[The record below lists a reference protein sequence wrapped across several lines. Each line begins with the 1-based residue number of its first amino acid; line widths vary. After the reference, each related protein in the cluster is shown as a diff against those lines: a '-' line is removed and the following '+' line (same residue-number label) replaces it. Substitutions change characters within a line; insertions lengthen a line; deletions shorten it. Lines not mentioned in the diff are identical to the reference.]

1 MTSCSS
7 TAESLTESSMSPFV
21 CNLPDNQLPSM
32 DEICGPGAC
41 VAAHGFRAATPR
53 PTKPKVARVL
63 WDLRES
69 TLGVQNVRDVDS
81 KPSRDFQRPPISL
94 DGFVFFEYIVQRFS
108 SRIYQVSRCGLS
120 HASTKLIGHV
130 FQPQFAAHSELDQ
143 EHFSS
148 NNAGP
153 CKLIRCTRK
162 LELDPVP
169 RKHTI
174 NKLEEPP

>member
-1 MTSCSS
+1 MK
-7 TAESLTESSMSPFV
+7 FV
-21 CNLPDNQLPSM
+21 AQEHALQHMVSVRRLHDLPSQRW
-32 DEICGPGAC
+32 
-41 VAAHGFRAATPR
+41 HGCFGTSEN
-53 PTKPKVARVL
+53 PTLRCPKL
-63 WDLRES
+63 P
-69 TLGVQNVRDVDS
+69 DVDS

-94 DGFVFFEYIVQRFS
+94 DGFVFFEYIVQRFT
-108 SRIYQVSRCGLS
+108 SRIYQVSSCGLS

-153 CKLIRCTRK
+153 CKLIRCTWK

>member
-1 MTSCSS
+1 
-7 TAESLTESSMSPFV
+7 MSPFV
-21 CNLPDNQLPSM
+21 CNLHNNQLRVPSM
-32 DEICGPGAC
+32 DDICGSGAC

-53 PTKPKVARVL
+53 PAKPKVARVL

-94 DGFVFFEYIVQRFS
+94 DGFIFFEYIVQRFT
-108 SRIYQVSRCGLS
+108 SRIYQVSSCGLS
-120 HASTKLIGHV
+120 HVSTKLIGHV
-130 FQPQFAAHSELDQ
+130 FQPQFAAHPKLDQ

-148 NNAGP
+148 NNAGA
-153 CKLIRCTRK
+153 CKLIRCTWK

-174 NKLEEPP
+174 SKLEEPP

>member
-1 MTSCSS
+1 MWPRSMRCSTWFPCGDS
-7 TAESLTESSMSPFV
+7 TTYQAKGGTGAL
-21 CNLPDNQLPSM
+21 
-32 DEICGPGAC
+32 GPPII
-41 VAAHGFRAATPR
+41 HH
-53 PTKPKVARVL
+53 
-63 WDLRES
+63 
-69 TLGVQNVRDVDS
+69 LGVQNVRDVDS

-94 DGFVFFEYIVQRFS
+94 DGFVFFEYIVQRFT
-108 SRIYQVSRCGLS
+108 SRIYQVSSCGLS

-148 NNAGP
+148 NNAGA
-153 CKLIRCTRK
+153 CKLIRCTWK